1 MSDTF
6 PQMLPFGIL
15 LAVALISYYAARV
28 IVLPLINKMVR
39 KSLVQWDDQL
49 IAHKVLDRATHL
61 LPAVIFAFGLPLV
74 LAADHELFGLLTRLN
89 NIYFILAG
97 FLVFDALLNAGMDI
111 YRASPARQQLPI
123 RGLVQAVKLIVF
135 LLCFILILAQLAN
148 RSPLFFISGL
158 GAVTAILLLIFKD
171 SILGL
176 VAGVQITTMDL
187 VRQGDWIEM
196 PKHGADGDV
205 IDVSLTTVRV
215 QNWDKTI
222 STIPAYE
229 LVSSSFRNW
238 RGMSESGGRRI
249 MRAIPIDINTI
260 RFIDEALLEQLKS
273 IRLLRPYLEEK
284 VREIEDHN
292 RQHISADELK
302 VLANGR
308 RLTNIGTFRAYC
320 IAYLRQHPG
329 IHQELTF
336 LIRQLAPTAEGLP
349 LQIYVFTNDTAW
361 GAYESIQADI
371 FDHLLAVLPEFG
383 LRPFQAPAGRDLQGL
398 SRPLKATP
406 PFPAITLTSTRGFK
420 GEQVTTLNPPSS
432 PSDYTGRSENLDV

>member
-1 MSDTF
+1 MSDAF
-6 PQMLPFGIL
+6 SQMLPFGIL

-49 IAHKVLDRATHL
+49 IDHKVLDRATHL
-61 LPAVIFAFGLPLV
+61 LPAVIFAFGLPL
-74 LAADHELFGLLTRLN
+74 AMTADQQLFGLLTRLN
-89 NIYFILAG
+89 NVYFILAG

-111 YRASPARQQLPI
+111 YRADPARQQLPI
-123 RGLVQAVKLIVF
+123 RGLVQAVKLIIF
-135 LLCFILILAQLAN
+135 LLCSILILAQLAN

-260 RFIDEALLEQLKS
+260 RFIDEALFEQLKS

-284 VREIEDHN
+284 VREIEEHN
-292 RQHISADELK
+292 HQHISADELK

-329 IHQELTF
+329 IHQEMTF

-371 FDHLLAVLPEFG
+371 FDHLFAVLPEFG

-398 SRPLKATP
+398 SRPPKATP
-406 PFPAITLTSTRGFK
+406 PVPAKTLTIPEGDTTR
-420 GEQVTTLNPPSS
+420 NPSRE
-432 PSDYTGRSENLDV
+432 T

>member
-1 MSDTF
+1 MSETF
-6 PQMLPFGIL
+6 SQMLPFGIL
-15 LAVALISYYAARV
+15 LAVALVSYYVARG
-28 IVLPLINKMVR
+28 IVVPLIKKTAK
-39 KSLVQWDDQL
+39 KSPVQWDNHMV
-49 IAHKVLDRATHL
+49 AHKVVDRVAHL
-61 LPAVIFAFGLPLV
+61 LPAVVFAIGLPLV
-74 LAADHELFGLLTRLN
+74 LAADNELFGLLTRFN

-123 RGLVQAVKLIVF
+123 RGLVQAVKLIIF

-148 RSPLFFISGL
+148 RSPFFFISGL

-222 STIPAYE
+222 ATIPAYE

-249 MRAIPIDINTI
+249 KRAIPIDVNTI
-260 RFIDEALLEQLKS
+260 RFIDEPLLEQLKS

-284 VREIEDHN
+284 VREIEEHN
-292 RQHISADELK
+292 RQHISAEELK

-320 IAYLRQHPG
+320 VAYLRSHPG
-329 IHQELTF
+329 IHQEMTF
-336 LIRQLAPTAEGLP
+336 LVRQLAPTPEGLP
-349 LQIYVFTNDTAW
+349 LEIYVFSNDTAW
-361 GAYESIQADI
+361 GAYEAIQADI
-371 FDHLLAVLPEFG
+371 FDHLFAVLPEFG
-383 LRPFQAPAGRDLQGL
+383 LRPFQSPAGRDLQGIG
-398 SRPLKATP
+398 RPLKAVAPIAAETWAGTK
-406 PFPAITLTSTRGFK
+406 PAA
-420 GEQVTTLNPPSS
+420 NA
-432 PSDYTGRSENLDV
+432 

>member
-1 MSDTF
+1 MSALSLTSETF
-6 PQMLPFGIL
+6 ARNLPFGIL
-15 LAVALISYYAARV
+15 LAVALISYYAARR
-28 IVLPLINKMVR
+28 IVVPLIKKAAL
-39 KSLVQWDDQL
+39 KSPVQWDNL
-49 IAHKVLDRATHL
+49 VVEHKVVDRFAHL

-74 LAADHELFGLLTRLN
+74 LEVDNEIFSLLKRFN

-97 FLVFDALLNAGMDI
+97 FLVFDALLNAAMDI
-111 YRASPARQQLPI
+111 YRASPARQALPI

-135 LLCFILILAQLAN
+135 LVCLILILAQLAN

-171 SILGL
+171 SILGM

-222 STIPAYE
+222 ATIPAYE

-238 RGMSESGGRRI
+238 RGMSEAGGRRI
-249 MRAIPIDINTI
+249 KRAILIDVNSI
-260 RFIDEALLEQLKS
+260 RFINETLLDELKS

-284 VREIEDHN
+284 QREIEEYN
-292 RQHISADELK
+292 RQSIGADELK
-302 VLANGR
+302 VPANGR

-320 IAYLRQHPG
+320 VAYLRNHPG
-329 IHQELTF
+329 IHQKLTF

-349 LQIYVFTNDTAW
+349 LEIYVFTNNTAW
-361 GAYESIQADI
+361 ATYEAIQADI
-371 FDHLLAVLPEFG
+371 FDHLFAVLPEFG
-383 LRPFQAPAGRDLQGL
+383 LRPFQSPTGHDLQALGRQVQEPQQL
-398 SRPLKATP
+398 LPEAETRIKTA
-406 PFPAITLTSTRGFK
+406 AST
-420 GEQVTTLNPPSS
+420 
-432 PSDYTGRSENLDV
+432 

>member
-1 MSDTF
+1 MPEIFS
-6 PQMLPFGIL
+6 QLLPFGIL
-15 LAVALISYYAARV
+15 LTVALISYYAARG
-28 IVLPLINKMVR
+28 IVVPLVKKAAQ
-39 KSLVQWDDQL
+39 KSPVQWDNHL
-49 IAHKVLDRATHL
+49 VAHKVVDRFAHL

-74 LAADHELFGLLTRLN
+74 LTADHELFGLLTRFN

-111 YRASPARQQLPI
+111 YRTSPARQHLPI
-123 RGLVQAVKLIVF
+123 RGLVQAIKLIIF

-222 STIPAYE
+222 ATIPAYE

-249 MRAIPIDINTI
+249 KRAIPIDVNTI
-260 RFIDEALLEQLKS
+260 RFIDEELLEQFKG

-284 VREIEDHN
+284 VREIEEHN
-292 RQHISADELK
+292 RRHISAEELE

-320 IAYLRQHPG
+320 IAYLRSHPG
-329 IHQELTF
+329 IHQEMTF
-336 LIRQLAPTAEGLP
+336 LVRQLAPTPEGLP
-349 LQIYVFTNDTAW
+349 LEIYVFTNDTAW
-361 GAYESIQADI
+361 GAYEAIQADI
-371 FDHLLAVLPEFG
+371 FDHLYAVLPVFG
-383 LRPFQAPAGRDLQGL
+383 LRPFQSPAGRDLQGIG
-398 SRPLKATP
+398 RPLRAVP
-406 PFPAITLTSTRGFK
+406 PVVAETLTGSK
-420 GEQVTTLNPPSS
+420 PAANA
-432 PSDYTGRSENLDV
+432 